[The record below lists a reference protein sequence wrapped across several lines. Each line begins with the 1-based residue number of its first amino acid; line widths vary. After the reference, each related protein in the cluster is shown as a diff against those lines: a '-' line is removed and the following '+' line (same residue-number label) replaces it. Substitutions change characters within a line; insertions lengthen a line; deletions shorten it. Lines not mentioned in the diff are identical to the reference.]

1 VRNPVELSY
10 RVDDRPP
17 WLKNLL
23 YGFQWTVIFLPTIL
37 IISSISSEYLGLQGS
52 EEVLFFQRNLLLTG
66 GVVILQT
73 LWGHRYPILD
83 GPSTAVLLSLLILAP
98 YGMESIQGG
107 MIAGGCFLMVL
118 SFSGFMRS
126 IEHLFTDNVIGVI
139 FILIAVTLFPYVSS
153 MMIGLRSG
161 YPSGEPIVFF
171 ISILVIVA
179 IVLMSH
185 WLPGFP
191 RSLSLLLGIIFG
203 TLLNWLLGRVS
214 MTDLGE
220 TPWVSL
226 PQPLVPGFPKF
237 SLMVTLTFLVA
248 YIAVMVNG
256 LGTIYT
262 VGEIVGTE
270 GMANRVKRGIAAT
283 GLGGILAGIV
293 GGIGTVSFGL
303 SAGVILVTRTG
314 SRFTVTLCGF
324 LLLLLAF
331 FQKFMAII
339 AAVPA
344 SVVGAAMVVG
354 LAAQVGAGISLFTRS
369 GRSLDGRDYL
379 VIGIPI
385 TMGGII
391 SILPEGFF
399 RALPSTVHALLKNG
413 LIVGI
418 ILVLL
423 LEHILLYQKTKD
435 TNPDKVQ
442 GKGKRR

>member
-1 VRNPVELSY
+1 MRNPVDLSY
-10 RVDDRPP
+10 GVNDRPP

-37 IISSISSEYLGLQGS
+37 IISSISSDYLGLQGS
-52 EEVLFFQRNLLLTG
+52 EKVLFFQRNLLLTG

-98 YGMESIQGG
+98 YGMEFIQGG
-107 MIAGGCFLMVL
+107 MIAGGCFLLVL

-126 IEHLFTDNVIGVI
+126 VENLFTDNVIGVI
-139 FILIAVTLFPYVSS
+139 FILIAITLFPYVSS
-153 MMIGLRSG
+153 MMIGLRPG
-161 YPSGEPIVFF
+161 FPSGEPIVFF
-171 ISILVIVA
+171 ISILVMIA

-191 RSLSLLLGIIFG
+191 RTLSLLLGIIFG
-203 TLLNWLLGRVS
+203 TLLNWVLGR
-214 MTDLGE
+214 MNMIHLGE

-226 PQPLVPGFPKF
+226 PRPLVPGPPKF

-262 VGEIVGTE
+262 VGEIVGAE
-270 GMANRVKRGIAAT
+270 GMASRVKRGIAAT
-283 GLGGILAGIV
+283 GLGGILAGIL

-303 SAGVILVTRTG
+303 SAGVILVTRAG

-324 LLLLLAF
+324 LLFLLAF

-369 GRSLDGRDYL
+369 GRNLDGRDYL

-391 SILPEGFF
+391 SILPESFF
-399 RALPSTVHALLKNG
+399 KALPSMAHALLKNG

-418 ILVLL
+418 VLVLL
-423 LEHILLYQKTKD
+423 LEHILLYRKGND
-435 TNPDKVQ
+435 RNPDKIQ
-442 GKGKRR
+442 GEA

>member
-1 VRNPVELSY
+1 MRNPVDLSY
-10 RVDDRPP
+10 GVNDRPP

-37 IISSISSEYLGLQGS
+37 IISSISSDYLGLQGS
-52 EEVLFFQRNLLLTG
+52 EKVLFFQRNLLLTG

-98 YGMESIQGG
+98 YGMEFIQGG
-107 MIAGGCFLMVL
+107 MIAGGCFLLVL

-126 IEHLFTDNVIGVI
+126 VENLFTDNVIGVI

-153 MMIGLRSG
+153 MMIGLRPG
-161 YPSGEPIVFF
+161 FPSGEPIVFF
-171 ISILVIVA
+171 ISILVMIA

-191 RSLSLLLGIIFG
+191 RTLSLLLGIIFG
-203 TLLNWLLGRVS
+203 TLLNWVLGR
-214 MTDLGE
+214 MNMIHLGE

-226 PQPLVPGFPKF
+226 PRPLVPGPPKF

-262 VGEIVGTE
+262 VGEIVGAE
-270 GMANRVKRGIAAT
+270 GMASRVKRGIAAT
-283 GLGGILAGIV
+283 GLGGILAGIL

-369 GRSLDGRDYL
+369 GRNLDGRDYL

-391 SILPEGFF
+391 SILPGDFF
-399 RALPSTVHALLKNG
+399 KPLPSTVHALLKNG

-418 ILVLL
+418 VLVLL
-423 LEHILLYQKTKD
+423 LEHILLHRKGND
-435 TNPDKVQ
+435 RNPDKIQ
-442 GKGKRR
+442 GEA

>member
-1 VRNPVELSY
+1 MKNPVDLSY

-52 EEVLFFQRNLLLTG
+52 ERVLFFQRNLLLTG

-98 YGMESIQGG
+98 YGMELIQGG

-118 SFSGFMRS
+118 SLSGFMRS
-126 IEHLFTDNVIGVI
+126 IENLFTDNVIGVI

-153 MMIGLRSG
+153 MMIGSRPG
-161 YPSGEPIVFF
+161 FPSGEPVVFF
-171 ISILVIVA
+171 ISLLVMIA

-191 RSLSLLLGIIFG
+191 RTLSLLLGIMFG
-203 TLLNWLLGRVS
+203 TLLNWLLGRMS
-214 MTDLGE
+214 MIHLGE

-226 PQPLVPGFPKF
+226 PQPLVPGLPKF

-262 VGEIVGTE
+262 VGEIVGAE
-270 GMANRVKRGIAAT
+270 GMAKRVKRGIAAT
-283 GLGGILAGIV
+283 GLGGILAGIL

-344 SVVGAAMVVG
+344 PVVGAAMVVG

-399 RALPSTVHALLKNG
+399 KALPSTVHALLKNG

-418 ILVLL
+418 VLVLL
-423 LEHILLYQKTKD
+423 LEHILLYRKGNDK
-435 TNPDKVQ
+435 NPGKIQ
-442 GKGKRR
+442 GEA